1 MNVNSL
7 MSTYNLNSLWN
18 SLNPSSTSTTS
29 VPLIDNVD
37 SSINQEYNSMEFS
50 GQTASTELQN
60 IYQQVEPDYGI
71 SMTYKQDG
79 SMSLP
84 TTTTLSSDGSSE
96 YNSGTISLLNSGN
109 SSSENTLNN
118 IMSEYTSIEDGTYQ
132 PNLSSILSNDPST
145 LYSTI
150 DSLGN
155 SNTQSSSSIDA
166 TA

>member
-1 MNVNSL
+1 VNVNSL

>member
-1 MNVNSL
+1 